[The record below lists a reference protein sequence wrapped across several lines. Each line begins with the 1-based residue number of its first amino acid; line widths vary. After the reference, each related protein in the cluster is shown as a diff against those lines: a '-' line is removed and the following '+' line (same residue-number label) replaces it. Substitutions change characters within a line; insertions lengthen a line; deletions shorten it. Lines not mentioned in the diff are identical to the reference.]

1 MKKYK
6 LYNSAHPLGESGK
19 SIFLPFGEWPYDETV
34 RQAFTKENG
43 IAIANEL
50 NAGVERGEP
59 GIPVYQGHPDVPHLA
74 AKYPDKGALGWVVK
88 MELANENGK
97 EGLALTVDW
106 DRDPGKGFKWFS
118 PYWFGS
124 RDSRGVVAVDTIS
137 SIGLVNTPN
146 INEFRLPNE
155 SAEDNEKGQNIM
167 DIEELKKLLG
177 LPAEATEDDVKA
189 AISANAKANE
199 ELAAEKAKAEAAGK
213 EAEDKIAA
221 ANAEAE
227 DAKKSLDEAKAET
240 EQVKTELANERA
252 AHEKLKALKT
262 TSVTTGLA
270 NEKTDAKDGSQRL
283 KLVNE
288 LRAKENIDFDTA
300 WCRAKKEK
308 PELFK

>member
-6 LYNSAHPLGESGK
+6 LYNSAHPLGESNEP
-19 SIFLPFGEWPYDETV
+19 IFLPFGEWPYDETV
-34 RQAFTKENG
+34 RQAFSRENG

-50 NAGVERGEP
+50 NARVECGEP

-146 INEFRLPNE
+146 IDEFRLPNE

-189 AISANAKANE
+189 AIAANAKAKE
-199 ELAAEKAKAEAAGK
+199 DLAAEKAKAEAASK
-213 EAEDKIAA
+213 DAEGKIAA

-270 NEKTDAKDGSQRL
+270 NEKTEAKDGSQRL

>member
-1 MKKYK
+1 MKHR
-6 LYNSAHPLGESGK
+6 LFNSAHPLGESGRP
-19 SIFLPFGEWPYDETV
+19 IFLPFGEWAYDEKL
-34 RQAFTKENG
+34 RQSLSREDG

-50 NAGVERGEP
+50 NGRIARGEP
-59 GIPVYQGHPDVPHLA
+59 GIPVYQGHPDVPALA
-74 AKYPDKGALGWVVK
+74 PKYPDKGALGWVTK
-88 MELANENGK
+88 IELANEGGR

-118 PYWFGS
+118 PYWFG
-124 RDSRGVVAVDTIS
+124 RKNARGVVAIDEIN
-137 SIGLVNTPN
+137 SIGLVNSPN

-155 SAEDNEKGQNIM
+155 SAEDNEKGKNIM

-189 AISANAKANE
+189 AIAANAKAKE
-199 ELAAEKAKAEAAGK
+199 DLAAEKAKAEAASK
-213 EAEDKIAA
+213 DAEGKIAA

-227 DAKKSLDEAKAET
+227 NAKKDLDAAKAET
-240 EQVKTELANERA
+240 EEVKTELANERA

-262 TSVTTGLA
+262 ASVTTGLA
-270 NEKTDAKDGSQRL
+270 NERKFAEGKGERL
-283 KLVNE
+283 RLANE
-288 LRAKENIDFDTA
+288 IMAKEACDFDTA

>member
-19 SIFLPFGEWPYDETV
+19 SIFLPFGEWPYDETL
-34 RQAFTKENG
+34 RQAFTQENG

-50 NAGVERGEP
+50 NARVERGEP
-59 GIPVYQGHPDVPHLA
+59 GIPVYQGHPDVPSLA

-146 INEFRLPNE
+146 IDEFRLPNE
-155 SAEDNEKGQNIM
+155 SAEDNEKGKNIM

-189 AISANAKANE
+189 AIAANAKAKE
-199 ELAAEKAKAEAAGK
+199 DLAAEKAKAEAAGK
-213 EAEDKIAA
+213 DAEGKIAA

-227 DAKKSLDEAKAET
+227 DAKKSLKEAKDET

-262 TSVTTGLA
+262 ASVTTGLA
-270 NEKTDAKDGSQRL
+270 NERKFAEGKGERL
-283 KLVNE
+283 RLANE
-288 LRAKENIDFDTA
+288 IMAKEACDFDTA